1 MWIQGQRSHLHFTL
15 YIGHKLTQ
23 LKGSKPN
30 EEKIKA
36 ISEILAPTNK
46 KGVERLFG
54 TVNYLSKFIPNL
66 ATVTE
71 PIKTLLRKVTEYQ
84 WSFEQDKAKS

>member
-1 MWIQGQRSHLHFTL
+1 MVTSS
-15 YIGHKLTQ
+15 K
-23 LKGSKPN
+23 SKPD

-36 ISEILAPTNK
+36 ISEIPAPTNK

-54 TVNYLSKFIPNL
+54 TANYLSKFIPNL

-84 WSFEQDKAKS
+84 YGLLCKTKLS